1 MLVTWLLAITSI
13 AATSKRVSRPERA
26 SDLLFANLAHRRK
39 ADPSVGLTVRPE
51 HLLFVGGEYA

>member
-1 MLVTWLLAITSI
+1 MNAGLDRRMA
-13 AATSKRVSRPERA
+13 R
-26 SDLLFANLAHRRK
+26 DLLLANLAHRRK